1 MGVSG
6 RCTSPGLSLF
16 RREWVHVYLSV
27 YEAAHLMRFC
37 LIGADDVIGFTWLP
51 VTRHLTHERPGCL
64 KVRVLKNRAG
74 KPKKE
79 PEALKQTTG

>member
-1 MGVSG
+1 
-6 RCTSPGLSLF
+6 
-16 RREWVHVYLSV
+16 
-27 YEAAHLMRFC
+27 MRFC

-79 PEALKQTTG
+79 PEAIKRTTG